1 MEDLTLGQL
10 FSKGQSQ
17 LTYLEET
24 SLASNDPAYQSIVK
38 EATTALG
45 RAQDLIER
53 SAMFS
58 TNELIDDINPSDLKF
73 LMTGAYLGQ
82 VVLKEIGDDRG
93 AILKRSKALFE
104 QFLSVCQDHHLMNK
118 DDVTTY
124 EKTIR
129 GTKGPAAQQRQEKIA
144 RYKREKALKATIH
157 ELRERLDDEKD
168 KQAQRAVT
176 IGSLAGEMDQ
186 DLERDWVL
194 ALIELEISRA
204 IEQLHGIEQE
214 WVMVQE
220 MEKMRQQM
228 GTMNSVDR
236 RAPLRQQ
243 GQESSSST
251 LDTQLGSQRIRGGP
265 LLSKEG
271 RPLQPFVITNKR
283 QQLKD
288 QVFQPGHNLPT
299 MTIDEYLQQEMDR
312 GNFIQGGG
320 EQPEKE
326 AIDDNDYAALD
337 AETMKQRDW
346 DEFTEANP
354 RGWGN
359 RGNKG

>member
-1 MEDLTLGQL
+1 
-10 FSKGQSQ
+10 
-17 LTYLEET
+17 
-24 SLASNDPAYQSIVK
+24 
-38 EATTALG
+38 
-45 RAQDLIER
+45 
-53 SAMFS
+53 
-58 TNELIDDINPSDLKF
+58 
-73 LMTGAYLGQ
+73 
-82 VVLKEIGDDRG
+82 
-93 AILKRSKALFE
+93 
-104 QFLSVCQDHHLMNK
+104 MNK

-144 RYKREKALKATIH
+144 RYKREKALKAMIH

-312 GNFIQGGG
+312 GNFIQG
-320 EQPEKE
+320 
-326 AIDDNDYAALD
+326 
-337 AETMKQRDW
+337 
-346 DEFTEANP
+346 
-354 RGWGN
+354 
-359 RGNKG
+359 

>member
-1 MEDLTLGQL
+1 
-10 FSKGQSQ
+10 
-17 LTYLEET
+17 
-24 SLASNDPAYQSIVK
+24 
-38 EATTALG
+38 
-45 RAQDLIER
+45 
-53 SAMFS
+53 
-58 TNELIDDINPSDLKF
+58 
-73 LMTGAYLGQ
+73 
-82 VVLKEIGDDRG
+82 
-93 AILKRSKALFE
+93 
-104 QFLSVCQDHHLMNK
+104 MNK
-118 DDVTTY
+118 DDVATY
-124 EKTIR
+124 EKTMR

-157 ELRERLDDEKD
+157 ELRERLDDEKE

-194 ALIELEISRA
+194 ALLELEISRA

-228 GTMNSVDR
+228 GAMDSVDR

-243 GQESSSST
+243 GQESSSSK
-251 LDTQLGSQRIRGGP
+251 LDTQLGSQRLRGGP

-312 GNFIQGGG
+312 GNIIQG
-320 EQPEKE
+320 
-326 AIDDNDYAALD
+326 
-337 AETMKQRDW
+337 
-346 DEFTEANP
+346 
-354 RGWGN
+354 
-359 RGNKG
+359 